1 MCQSQQADQPACV
14 PGPPPPCSISPGP
27 STPMTAEVLPT
38 VPDYYVGVCCKCMLR
53 MNSHFWFTAHAHAHA
68 LSQLLA
74 YIYILSFLIFT
85 LYSQLA
91 PVRRSPQSAVAKSS
105 SAVVS
110 IDGGDLRRRVP
121 TVSAAK
127 STTDDVL
134 VHLNILEISKSI

>member
-1 MCQSQQADQPACV
+1 MPISASRPAGLCAR
-14 PGPPPPCSISPGP
+14 PSSSLQYFSRSFDPHDCRSSPNCARLLRRRLLQ
-27 STPMTAEVLPT
+27 M
-38 VPDYYVGVCCKCMLR
+38 YVEDE
-53 MNSHFWFTAHAHAHA
+53 FTFSVHCTCTA

-91 PVRRSPQSAVAKSS
+91 PVRRSPQSAVAKSG

>member
-53 MNSHFWFTAHAHAHA
+53 MNSHFRFAAHAH
-68 LSQLLA
+68 SQLLA
-74 YIYILSFLIFT
+74 NIYILSFLIFT

-91 PVRRSPQSAVAKSS
+91 PVRRSPQSAVAKSG

-134 VHLNILEISKSI
+134 VHLNILEILKSI